1 MKNIG
6 IFTSGGDAPG
16 MNACIR
22 AATRAALQNGL
33 NVTGILRGY
42 QGMVE
47 ADFVP
52 LESHSVS
59 NILHLGGTI
68 LRSAR
73 SQDFRTQEGRKQA
86 YQNLKEAN
94 IDGLIAIGGDGT
106 FTGARIFQQEYPD
119 IAIIGCPG
127 TIDNDLQ
134 GTDYTIGYDTAINT
148 AMDAIDKIK
157 DTANAHDRLFFVE
170 VMGRDAG
177 FIALTSGI
185 ATGAEAVL
193 IPESPTDLEALVSTL
208 EKGYQE
214 KKTSSIVVV
223 AEGDDAGGAFKIAEA
238 VKERCFDRYE
248 IKVTVLGHIQRGGR
262 PTCMERVR
270 ASQMG
275 IEAVKSLLAGETN
288 QMIGIVNK
296 KIVKTPFE
304 KAIKAHQPIN
314 PGLQEMADVL
324 SMLA

>member
-22 AATRAALQNGL
+22 AITRTALQNGL
-33 NVTGILRGY
+33 SVTGILRGY
-42 QGMVE
+42 QGMIE
-47 ADFVP
+47 GDFIH

-73 SQDFRTQEGRKQA
+73 SQAFRTPEGRQQA
-86 YQNLKEAN
+86 YHNIKEAG
-94 IDGLIAIGGDGT
+94 IDGIVAIGGDGT
-106 FTGARIFQQEYPD
+106 FTGARIFHEEYPD
-119 IAIIGCPG
+119 IPFIGCPG
-127 TIDNDLQ
+127 TIDNDLH

-148 AMDAIDKIK
+148 AMEAIDKIK

-208 EKGYQE
+208 EKGYQQ

-238 VKERCFDRYE
+238 VKKRSFERYE
-248 IKVTVLGHIQRGGR
+248 IKVTILGHIQRGGR

-275 IEAVKSLLAGETN
+275 VEAVKSLLAGETN
-288 QMIGIVNK
+288 YMIGIVNK

-314 PGLQEMADVL
+314 PGLKNMAEIL